1 MPETGNGFQA
11 GELAEFVRSKQ
22 DENGSIL
29 IILNT
34 RSAVEKVFEA
44 LKQSQPEHT
53 QLYCLTTHL
62 CAKHR
67 ADVIAEVK
75 QKLNTLHGQERL
87 ICVSSQLIEAGVDVS
102 FDCVI
107 RSMAAL
113 PSVAQ
118 ASGRCNRNA
127 ERKCRTVYLVKTYNL
142 ENLNRL
148 PELRNGRE
156 ATRHLLQQLQRDAD
170 LLEPE
175 SILRYYQL
183 YYAESQQQEWMGD
196 PVELKGYIPPKTVN
210 LFDLLSD
217 NQESV
222 LAWKETTGKQFPC
235 FGGHYNAGGGSLWG
249 RWRGYGN
256 KTFVQ

>member
-1 MPETGNGFQA
+1 MDLVPDYQLRFAQFRRTKIEVPETGNGFQA

-34 RSAVEKVFEA
+34 RLAVEKVFEA
-44 LKQSQPEHT
+44 LKQCQPEHT

-67 ADVIAEVK
+67 ADVIAEVR

-118 ASGRCNRNA
+118 ASG
-127 ERKCRTVYLVKTYNL
+127 
-142 ENLNRL
+142 
-148 PELRNGRE
+148 P
-156 ATRHLLQQLQRDAD
+156 
-170 LLEPE
+170 
-175 SILRYYQL
+175 
-183 YYAESQQQEWMGD
+183 M
-196 PVELKGYIPPKTVN
+196 
-210 LFDLLSD
+210 
-217 NQESV
+217 
-222 LAWKETTGKQFPC
+222 
-235 FGGHYNAGGGSLWG
+235 
-249 RWRGYGN
+249 
-256 KTFVQ
+256 

>member
-1 MPETGNGFQA
+1 
-11 GELAEFVRSKQ
+11 
-22 DENGSIL
+22 
-29 IILNT
+29 
-34 RSAVEKVFEA
+34 
-44 LKQSQPEHT
+44 
-53 QLYCLTTHL
+53 
-62 CAKHR
+62 
-67 ADVIAEVK
+67 
-75 QKLNTLHGQERL
+75 
-87 ICVSSQLIEAGVDVS
+87 
-102 FDCVI
+102 
-107 RSMAAL
+107 MAAL

-142 ENLNRL
+142 ENLDRL

-183 YYAESQQQEWMGD
+183 YYAESQQQERMGD

-222 LAWKETTGKQFPC
+222 LAWKETTGKQIHC
-235 FGGHYNAGGGSLWG
+235 
-249 RWRGYGN
+249 
-256 KTFVQ
+256 

>member
-11 GELAEFVRSKQ
+11 GELAEIVRSKQ

-44 LKQSQPEHT
+44 LKQCQPEHT

-127 ERKCRTVYLVKTYNL
+127 ERKCRTEECEIV
-142 ENLNRL
+142 
-148 PELRNGRE
+148 
-156 ATRHLLQQLQRDAD
+156 RDIH
-170 LLEPE
+170 P
-175 SILRYYQL
+175 QK
-183 YYAESQQQEWMGD
+183 M
-196 PVELKGYIPPKTVN
+196 
-210 LFDLLSD
+210 
-217 NQESV
+217 
-222 LAWKETTGKQFPC
+222 
-235 FGGHYNAGGGSLWG
+235 
-249 RWRGYGN
+249 
-256 KTFVQ
+256 KTFTLGETVSDCDDLYREVIQE